1 MNLFLSPVHPNKHP
15 QQSVQQ
21 PYIKK
26 VEFKV
31 EITPSLRTQYLGPS
45 SKYFLPSVSLPLAFI
60 LSFFIDFVLQWLLGC
75 FTIFGCLCSFP
86 RIKSADSARYSRE
99 AVLTLGK
106 KNRENSESWKIV
118 FPCREKSTI
127 QMNSNIF
134 IKYRQGI
141 LGFWFLFIINIHL
154 FSNIKITYWYISR
167 DCAVILIGD
176 MVLN

>member
-106 KNRENSESWKIV
+106 QNRENSLEKLSFHVEKRALYKWTVTYSLNIDRESWDSD
-118 FPCREKSTI
+118 F
-127 QMNSNIF
+127 
-134 IKYRQGI
+134 Y
-141 LGFWFLFIINIHL
+141 L
-154 FSNIKITYWYISR
+154 
-167 DCAVILIGD
+167 
-176 MVLN
+176 